1 MLTNAHVYAYTAIA
15 KPALLSAK
23 GSSKQF
29 LFTTSMS
36 NKEWIENTG
45 ESRYFIYPIHS
56 SGCFMASK
64 SIASSLYLVLIRLM
78 TRKYEDAF
86 VLIEGCVSD
95 IALSK
100 QGMYGFIISINIYIY
115 ICMCITYDVVYYYCT
130 IPTSNDGILIIIC
143 TIPCILIIERQIY
156 DQIVTVKD
164 FINPDLHAFR

>member
-1 MLTNAHVYAYTAIA
+1 MLYMCNVYTSVLSYICSTIYTHVYLILFAYSYIRTYVYTAIA

-45 ESRYFIYPIHS
+45 ESTYFIYPIHS

-100 QGMYGFIISINIYIY
+100 QGMYVLLCLYFVHIYALY
-115 ICMCITYDVVYYYCT
+115 VSSNMFMCI
-130 IPTSNDGILIIIC
+130 
-143 TIPCILIIERQIY
+143 E
-156 DQIVTVKD
+156 
-164 FINPDLHAFR
+164 